1 MKQKFTYIVLLA
13 CMLLAPIGAW
23 AEKVYLKPDMWDSS
37 NAWFAAYFYKENN
50 GGSTWV
56 KMTAVE
62 GVSGYYEAEKPDGYS
77 YVIFCR
83 MNSNFNVLSWD
94 ADGKDYVWNQTGNLS
109 YNYDTWGNLF
119 SISGWNNGSDG
130 NSGGS
135 WSKMNF
141 TFTIHFWTDKWSD
154 VYVYVNGDDTGSNNN
169 SWHGEKLTK
178 QNGFY
183 SKTFTN
189 ISSKALFIFN
199 GGGSGNNN
207 QTMDLQVSTY
217 HINGKKYTL
226 GAQGEYGT
234 ETGKYFLADFIDVSS
249 ISLQT
254 ENISLFAGET
264 YKLSSPTF
272 TPTNATNK
280 TYTWKNNNTSI
291 ATIATDGN
299 VTAKE
304 KGTTTITATTEDGGK
319 TATCTVTVYPKTAP
333 SLTIAKGTNV
343 QGEGTPENPWLLYN
357 GKDFF
362 FNATAST
369 DIGTYDYFYLK
380 HNVASPEHKTAAGT
394 YSYKYIA
401 TDAVSNTAYTFTFAA
416 YNEINGVKAETSK
429 TLYYKVVADPVVTL
443 KAFDAPVELGSTA
456 VLKVD
461 EITNMTDVSTNS
473 NIFTYQVKTPGSSD
487 WTTIAGPQATGTI
500 TYAMGTAGE
509 YHFRVSMSYGG
520 YEWTSDEITVTCKET
535 VAASYKAIVGYPI
548 TLTPAVEGATTWTW
562 TVDDESILYPLEKD
576 YHACV
581 LSPLKTGTT
590 TVTVRATNG
599 NTELLTKTINVEVVD
614 SATHILVRAN
624 IAAVEASART
634 WEDKVTVHYW
644 GDKAKES
651 DPIFEGDVPAISEG
665 NNWHYAVIPLDVNKQ
680 INLLFKRGG
689 GATYNHDQ
697 TDDITEQKVS
707 ACWIIQESGQGY
719 KHMVTATDDGP
730 LYYELASQIGEG
742 EVFRSNKVKALGE
755 TVSFF
760 ATAESAIHL
769 RRQISKDKW
778 QVVSTASLPAPTETY
793 EASNVQVATFA
804 KEGATGYLLYP
815 GDYYINTD
823 RAFGQGE
830 GDWKH
835 YQDMT
840 EAERDSA
847 QLTYFAPNE
856 ALFTDRYNYYWVEW
870 YPKEG
875 TDNVAADNARA
886 RIGNIYNQHITNTI
900 VNDDRLATA
909 NATLPKAANVRYGY
923 NPHTN
928 TIYRAIIGGSADDGG
943 QFLTLHAKESGELM
957 KYGTETDLSTTS
969 GTFADISNWCYEIDV
984 TAKKGTG
991 TNTSEVEAYVQA
1003 VYNGQTQYLFGTEP
1017 SKENPEE
1024 EVPICRNLL
1033 SSNSTM
1039 DECHMR
1045 VIYDFRT
1052 SRITAGWLIDEDV
1065 TIDKADQSL
1074 DANMM
1079 IIRKG
1084 NNDAPTITLGK
1095 DADKD
1100 YTLEHI
1106 NQIYT
1111 VLEIDRDEWQA
1122 ANDIGNIFYWISL
1135 PYDCYITD
1143 IFGIPGYGKNG
1154 KWVIQRYRG
1163 DMRAKHGWFIET
1175 PTFWANMNAVSGAKM
1190 EANRGYVVRL
1200 NLEESDFK
1208 NVEVDGDGD
1217 GGKVDKS
1224 ILRLYFPSRNDTPF
1238 TLEKMALTTDVPEH
1252 NRAEVSTDKRRQTED
1267 SNWNVIGVPGFN
1279 ARTIDTWTLKKG
1291 TQPPHEVVEG
1301 ENLYYYSWKWEDGK
1315 GKYTPQSSQDVTFL
1329 PTQAYM
1335 VQFAGT
1341 ITWAETSAV
1350 PQMLMAPQQR
1360 TQKIDEVKIDFSNAA
1375 ATTDHTY
1382 VQLTEGVTKMYDL
1395 NRDLGK
1401 IINEGLPQIYTLG
1414 EAAVMENGTQVGTEQ
1429 ARFAAN
1435 NLPIESQSVA
1445 LGIQAPAAGEYTF
1458 SMPNVPAGVTP
1469 TLYDSKENKTVN
1481 LMFDSYTVTLDA
1493 GTDETR
1499 FILQLN
1505 IQKTPTGDEKP
1516 TANDEWHITQIGNE
1530 LLISG
1535 VDDNVGIC
1543 LYDALGRQL
1552 YHTTNP
1558 YEMIPV
1564 PQTGV
1569 YLVQVNGQ
1577 TKRILVK

>member
-13 CMLLAPIGAW
+13 CMLLAPIGA
-23 AEKVYLKPDMWDSS
+23 
-37 NAWFAAYFYKENN
+37 NAR
-50 GGSTWV
+50 
-56 KMTAVE
+56 
-62 GVSGYYEAEKPDGYS
+62 
-77 YVIFCR
+77 VIFLDYEWCNWGEAGAR
-83 MNSNFNVLSWD
+83 VYMWVWGGGN
-94 ADGKDYVWNQTGNLS
+94 DGKWSTKFEPVPGATNLYYAQIPDEVTDCNVVREDPNSQEHNDHWTRTGNLS
-109 YNYDTWGNLF
+109 LPTGEYNTMKMW
-119 SISGWNNGSDG
+119 SGYQTGSEHYIRKT
-130 NSGGS
+130 SV
-135 WSKMNF
+135 
-141 TFTIHFWTDKWSD
+141 TFTIWNTDWATNYYAWYTSSRSLTSD
-154 VYVYVNGDDTGSNNN
+154 WPGPTMGS
-169 SWHGEKLTK
+169 SDCDCG
-178 QNGFY
+178 Y
-183 SKTFTN
+183 RTFTFN
-189 ISSKALFIFN
+189 DIGADALFIIN
-199 GGGSGNNN
+199 GNNE
-207 QTMDLQVSTY
+207 QTGNIPL
-217 HINGKKYTL
+217 
-226 GAQGEYGT
+226 A
-234 ETGKYFLADFIDVSS
+234 KYFTGGDYQANGNKSAELTPFTPVSS
-249 ISLQT
+249 VSLNN
-254 ENISLFAGET
+254 NISLFVDDNKKITA
-264 YKLSSPTF
+264 SI
-272 TPTNATNK
+272 TPNNATDK
-280 TYTWKNNNTSI
+280 TIIWESSNTTVASVD
-291 ATIATDGN
+291 ADGTI
-299 VTAKE
+299 TAKAT
-304 KGTTTITATTEDGGK
+304 GSATITATAK
-319 TATCTVTVYPKTAP
+319 YSKCKQATCTVTVYPKTAP
-333 SLTIAKGTNV
+333 SLEIAKGTNV
-343 QGEGTPENPWLLYN
+343 QGEGTNENPWLLYN

-548 TLTPAVEGATTWTW
+548 TLTPTVEGATAWTW
-562 TVDDESILYPLEKD
+562 TVEDESILYPLEKD

-599 NTELLTKTINVEVVD
+599 NTELLTKTIDVEVVD

-644 GDKAKES
+644 GDKAKDN
-651 DPIFEGDVPAISEG
+651 DPTFEGDVPAISEG

-689 GATYNHDQ
+689 GTTYNHDQ

-707 ACWIIQESGQGY
+707 ACWIIQESGEGY
-719 KHMVTATDDGP
+719 KHMVTATNDGP

-778 QVVSTASLPAPTETY
+778 QVVSTAGLPAPTETY

-1208 NVEVDGDGD
+1208 NVEVDGDGE
-1217 GGKVDKS
+1217 KVNKS

-1279 ARTIDTWTLKKG
+1279 ARTIDTWTLKDG

-1469 TLYDSKENKTVN
+1469 TLYDTKENKTVN

-1505 IQKTPTGDEKP
+1505 IQKTPTDDEKP